1 MNFRGEDKTDAA
13 RRKNATSVL
22 AVALPSSLPLSDLGG
37 EKREGERT
45 NLRRLG
51 PNSDKL
57 SPDFSLVPLRGV
69 GNKIPLEVC
78 RVLNLMIN
86 ELLFFQT
93 RSINI
98 VGFKG

>member
-1 MNFRGEDKTDAA
+1 MQQA
-13 RRKNATSVL
+13 SS
-22 AVALPSSLPLSDLGG
+22 PSPSLPLSNLGG

-69 GNKIPLEVC
+69 GNKIPLLEVY
-78 RVLNLMIN
+78 RIQNLMIN

-98 VGFKG
+98 VGYKG

>member
-22 AVALPSSLPLSDLGG
+22 AVALPSSLPLSNLGG

-57 SPDFSLVPLRGV
+57 SSDFSLVPLRGV
-69 GNKIPLEVC
+69 GNKIPLEVY

-93 RSINI
+93 RSIKI